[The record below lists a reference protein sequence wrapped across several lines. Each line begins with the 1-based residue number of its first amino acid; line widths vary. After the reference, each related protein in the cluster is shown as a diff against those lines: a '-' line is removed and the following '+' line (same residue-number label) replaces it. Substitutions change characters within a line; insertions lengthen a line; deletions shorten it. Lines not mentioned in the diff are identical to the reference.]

1 MKNTSSFCGKLN
13 FVKSERE
20 ELFRKMPS
28 DIFGSAKEE
37 IQSEWLSKVLIM
49 DGSVSWG
56 ILEHVTCFACF
67 AAIFQIWEILLYDGS
82 FECCRKWE
90 GHSMFAPF
98 TSGWQQTETE
108 PLIVAKGEVCNSS
121 SSHSSWSC
129 FPSLVT
135 DFQFT
140 EWEKSTWKVQ
150 KWAWFIWGNWSFLVH
165 TCSRW
170 CAFDCNRFEQ
180 CSCFVNEEKF
190 VVGCTG
196 SLCLGSQ
203 R

>member
-1 MKNTSSFCGKLN
+1 
-13 FVKSERE
+13 
-20 ELFRKMPS
+20 MPS
-28 DIFGSAKEE
+28 DILGSAKEE

-140 EWEKSTWKVQ
+140 E
-150 KWAWFIWGNWSFLVH
+150 
-165 TCSRW
+165 
-170 CAFDCNRFEQ
+170 
-180 CSCFVNEEKF
+180 
-190 VVGCTG
+190 
-196 SLCLGSQ
+196 
-203 R
+203 